1 MSNISVFYIDYHVVF
16 YIHSST
22 MVCLKFLW
30 TDMVWILCFSD
41 LHFVI
46 RGFWVCF
53 VAEIVVFYDFVHFVG
68 KIDFVAEPH
77 P

>member
-1 MSNISVFYIDYHVVF
+1 MTNISVFYIDYHVVF

-30 TDMVWILCFSD
+30 TDRVWILCFSD

-46 RGFWVCF
+46 RGFECVLWLKLWCF
-53 VAEIVVFYDFVHFVG
+53 MTLYAL
-68 KIDFVAEPH
+68 
-77 P
+77 